1 MVFLSKKKKKW
12 SEEQLLDYNCNSK
25 CLDAIFTSIS
35 QEEFRRIVM
44 SKTIKDA
51 WVVLEITN
59 QGTKVIWNSGW
70 QMSTSEFGNISMSL
84 GWNFWL
90 VLCQI

>member
-1 MVFLSKKKKKW
+1 
-12 SEEQLLDYNCNSK
+12 
-25 CLDAIFTSIS
+25 
-35 QEEFRRIVM
+35 M

-59 QGTKVIWNSGW
+59 QGTKVIWNSGL

-84 GWNFWL
+84 GRNFWL
-90 VLCQI
+90 ILCQI

>member
-1 MVFLSKKKKKW
+1 
-12 SEEQLLDYNCNSK
+12 
-25 CLDAIFTSIS
+25 
-35 QEEFRRIVM
+35 M

-70 QMSTSEFGNISMSL
+70 QMSTSEFGDISMSL